1 MDTLANAGDNRKL
14 QHVNDASC
22 PDSQIKFVSTL
33 QDLLKNAIDNT
44 ELRRI
49 IEQHARQ
56 LVSHDQR
63 ITFLEN
69 AEVSNTENVK
79 KILLKVEGSLSVD
92 DQKQIAL
99 ILKQYN
105 EKKTKFLK
113 WYIPI
118 SAVLI
123 FVSFFGATA
132 KEVLAAISKLI
143 VKALI

>member
-1 MDTLANAGDNRKL
+1 MTTQANADGTRKGAYT
-14 QHVNDASC
+14 NDETC
-22 PDSQIKFVSTL
+22 TNKQVQFVESM
-33 QDLLKNAIDNT
+33 QELLKIATDITD
-44 ELRRI
+44 LRYKT
-49 IEQHARQ
+49 EQHGRQ

-63 ITFLEN
+63 IVFLED
-69 AEVSNTENVK
+69 AEVNNTENVK

-118 SAVLI
+118 SAILI